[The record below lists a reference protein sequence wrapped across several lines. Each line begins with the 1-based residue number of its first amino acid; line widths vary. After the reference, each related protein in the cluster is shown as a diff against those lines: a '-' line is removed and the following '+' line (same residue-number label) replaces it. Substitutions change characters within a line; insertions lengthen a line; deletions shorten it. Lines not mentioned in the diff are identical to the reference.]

1 MAASVGVFTW
11 LAPGLQIW
19 WLMMHP
25 IVAAGLVFAP
35 RAAAAAMA
43 VLIAIGFLAAWATD
57 GRIDPIF
64 LLQVTYGGSA
74 IALRYLTATVAQLRR
89 AREELARVAVN
100 EERLR
105 FARDL
110 HDLLGH
116 SLTTIVLKSEL
127 AGRLAGRGPNRAA
140 AEIADVERLAR
151 EALQQVRA
159 AVAGYRRAS
168 LKGELTAARELLG
181 AAGIEARIDG
191 SMASVPPSADAL
203 LAWAVREG
211 VTNVVRHSHARAC
224 TIRLAARDG
233 LATVEI
239 VDDGSGNG
247 GSPVQPGCGLAGL
260 LERATTEGGHVDAGP
275 IPGGGFKLAVEVP
288 MRSATGARP

>member
-1 MAASVGVFTW
+1 
-11 LAPGLQIW
+11 
-19 WLMMHP
+19 MMYP

-35 RAAAAAMA
+35 RPAATAMA
-43 VLIAIGFLAAWATD
+43 VLIAIGFLAEWVTD

-64 LLQVTYGGSA
+64 LLQITYGGSA
-74 IALRYLTATVAQLRR
+74 VALRYLTATVAQLRQ

-116 SLTTIVLKSEL
+116 SLSTIVLKSEL
-127 AGRLAGRGPNRAA
+127 AGRLSVRQPNRAVG
-140 AEIADVERLAR
+140 EIADVERIAR

-159 AVAGYRRAS
+159 AVAGYRQAS
-168 LKGELTAARELLG
+168 LKGELTAARELLA
-181 AAGIEARIDG
+181 AAGIEARIDV
-191 SMASVPPSADAL
+191 SMAFLPPSADAL

-224 TIRLAARDG
+224 TIRFAARDG

-239 VDDGSGNG
+239 VDDGSASG
-247 GSPVQPGCGLAGL
+247 GSSVQPGCGLAGL
-260 LERATTEGGHVDAGP
+260 LERAAAEGGHVDAGP
-275 IPGGGFKLAVEVP
+275 MPGGGFRLAVDVP
-288 MRSATGARP
+288 MRYGTGARP